1 MDFSSLQL
9 YQVVIL
15 VLASFMLYQGASDYL
30 KGKNHQTVLKLGVRI
45 IVWGGMA
52 TIALFPNFSD
62 ILARLIGIQGNINA
76 VILTGFILV
85 FLMIFK
91 LLSAIERLE
100 QQVTLFTRE
109 DAIKNS
115 KIASGQL
122 K

>member
-15 VLASFMLYQGASDYL
+15 ILAGFMMYQGVSDFL
-30 KGKNHQTVLKLGVRI
+30 KGKNHQTMLKIGVRI
-45 IVWGGMA
+45 VVWGGMA
-52 TIALFPNFSD
+52 IIVLFPNFSNV
-62 ILARLIGIQGNINA
+62 LAELIGIQGNINA

-100 QQVTLFTRE
+100 QQVTLFTRQ
-109 DAIKNS
+109 DAIRKAG
-115 KIASGQL
+115 IANNVP